1 MISIKRPIGS
11 IIIFISAFLLYFA
24 WAGFVKSELAVTTHK
39 GYVVKKYQT
48 TDIAESG
55 INVMSQQVYHI
66 KLSSGTLLSVS
77 AFVYDS
83 LKTGQSAVFA
93 EKQNHVYLIAENK
106 LIY

>member
-1 MISIKRPIGS
+1 MISLKRPIGT
-11 IIIFISAFLLYFA
+11 IILFISAFLLYYA
-24 WAGFVKSELAVTTHK
+24 WASFVKSELTVTTYK
-39 GYVVKKYQT
+39 GDVVKKFQT

-66 KLSSGTLLSVS
+66 KLSTGTLLSVS